1 MAHQKIKKLTPEDRI
16 KQLLHF
22 LEEDPHDAFSRYALG
37 LEYRKTEPQKAEE
50 LFNELITDNP
60 DYLPAYYMAAVLKSE
75 LGKTEA
81 AMDLLK
87 QGIALATRLGDTST
101 LRELNEALQQ
111 LES

>member
-1 MAHQKIKKLTPEDRI
+1 MTPEDRI

-22 LEEDPHDAFSRYALG
+22 VEEDPNDAFSKYALA

-50 LFNELITDNP
+50 LFNKLITANP

-75 LGKTEA
+75 LGKTDA
-81 AMDLLK
+81 AVDLLK
-87 QGIALATRLGDTST
+87 QGIILATRLRETAT
-101 LRELNEALQQ
+101 LRELKEALQQ